1 MMNDFLR
8 PNWPGWIDLRPFQMW
23 CCKTLPSV
31 FDESMSYYEV
41 LCRVRDIL
49 NGCIKDIQLTA
60 DELQRFETQVNQQ
73 FEELKTGTWIEGTI
87 PYLDMLLKKFIPVA
101 MLPGLTEDGY
111 FCIYIPESWDSIRFG
126 TTGYDTVVP
135 CQLEYGHLV
144 MYY

>member
-1 MMNDFLR
+1 MIYPNGWVELEKLR
-8 PNWPGWIDLRPFQMW
+8 IW
-23 CCKTLPSV
+23 CCQALPTV
-31 FDESMSYYEV
+31 FTDSMDYYEV
-41 LCRVRDIL
+41 LCKIRHIL
-49 NGCIKDIQLTA
+49 DGTIKDLKLTA
-60 DELQRFETQVNQQ
+60 EELMKFEEEVRKQ

-101 MLPGLTEDGY
+101 MLPGLTDDGY
-111 FCIYIPESWDSIRFG
+111 FCIWIPKSWDTIQFA

>member
-1 MMNDFLR
+1 MNW
-8 PNWPGWIDLRPFQMW
+8 NGWIELHSFKLW
-23 CCKTLPSV
+23 CCRVLPAV

-41 LCRVRDIL
+41 LCKVMEIL
-49 NGCIKDIQLTA
+49 NGVIDDVNLTKEQMIQ
-60 DELQRFETQVNQQ
+60 FEQSVNQQ
-73 FEELKTGTWIEGTI
+73 FTELKTGTWIDGTI
-87 PYLDMLLKKFIPVA
+87 PYLSMLLEKYIPVA

-111 FCIYIPESWDSIRFG
+111 FCVYIPQSWDTIQFA